1 MTRKQKKVL
10 IRSIISGVLLL
21 TVFLLFKL
29 LKVEIAW
36 WIKLIC
42 YLVPY
47 LVIGYD
53 VLLSA
58 IRNIAHGRAF
68 DEQFL
73 MTVATIGAFCIQEF
87 PEAVAVMLFYQI
99 GELFQSIAVG
109 KSRKSITSLMKL
121 RPDVAVVL
129 RDGKEES
136 VSPDEVL
143 VGEVIVVRPGER
155 VPLDGEIIEGCT
167 SVDTSALTGESCPRE
182 LSQGDKIIGG
192 SVNLDSVIKVKVLTP
207 YHEGTI
213 ARILALVENSSTKK
227 SKSEAFITRF
237 SRIYTPTVV
246 FSALLLAIIPPLVIS
261 PSSSEVWMSWVKRG
275 LIFLVVSCPCALVI
289 SVPLSFFGGI
299 GGASRQ
305 GILIKGSCY
314 LELLS
319 KVETVVF
326 DKTGTLTKGG
336 FEVVEIK
343 ALGSK
348 GQDELLSLTALAESF
363 STHPIAKCI
372 VAKCGKALDKSRLGT
387 VKEHR
392 GFGIEAEIDGV
403 TYYVGNKKLIDTI
416 NPEWAENMTCGTLV
430 HICTKE
436 EYLGY
441 ILVEDVVKP
450 QSKGAIQALKKAGI
464 KKTVMLTGDSSDVA
478 EKVSQELMLDEFKG
492 ELLPD
497 QKVEEVERLLAELD
511 GKGKLCF
518 VGDGI
523 NDAPVLMRA
532 DIGVAMGSLGSD
544 SAIESADIVLMDDN
558 PEKLHKACDISK
570 RTMRIVYQNIIF
582 AIGVKVAVMVLSV
595 FNLAGMWLAVIA
607 DVGVMVLAVLN
618 AMRALRF
625 GREREKV
632 R

>member
-21 TVFLLFKL
+21 TLFLLFKL
-29 LKVEIAW
+29 LEVEVAW
-36 WIKLIC
+36 WIKLLC

-47 LVIGYD
+47 FVIGYD
-53 VLLSA
+53 VLISA
-58 IRNIAHGRAF
+58 ARNIAHGRAF

-99 GELFQSIAVG
+99 GELFQAIAVG

-129 RDGKEES
+129 RNGEEIS
-136 VSPDEVL
+136 VSPDEVM
-143 VGEVIVVRPGER
+143 VDEIIVVRPGER
-155 VPLDGEIIEGCT
+155 VPLDGEIIEGAT
-167 SVDTSALTGESCPRE
+167 SVDTAALTGESCPSE
-182 LSQGDKIIGG
+182 LSIGDNVIGG
-192 SVNLDSVIKVKVLTP
+192 SVNLDGVIKVKVLTP

-213 ARILALVENSSTKK
+213 ARILEMVENSSMKK

-246 FSALLLAIIPPLVIS
+246 GLALLLAIIPPLIIN
-261 PSSSEVWMSWVKRG
+261 PSEASIWMSWVKRG

-299 GGASRQ
+299 GGASKK

-336 FEVVEIK
+336 FEVVEIN
-343 ALGSK
+343 AVGSK
-348 GQDELLSLTALAESF
+348 SNEELLELTALAESF
-363 STHPIAKCI
+363 STHPIARCI
-372 VAKCGKALDKSRLGT
+372 VSKCGNTLDKERLGE

-392 GFGIEAEIDGV
+392 GFGVEAVIDNE
-403 TYYVGNKKLIDTI
+403 TFYVGNKKLIDTI
-416 NPEWAENMTCGTLV
+416 NSKWAENNSCGTLV
-430 HICTKE
+430 HICTKD
-436 EYLGY
+436 EYLGC
-441 ILVEDVVKP
+441 ILVEDVLKP
-450 QSKGAIQALKKAGI
+450 QSRSAIKGLKTSGI
-464 KKTVMLTGDSSDVA
+464 KKTVMLTGDSYGVA
-478 EKVSQELMLDEFKG
+478 QKVSDELGLDEFKA

-497 QKVEEVERLLAELD
+497 QKVEEVERLLSELD
-511 GKGKLCF
+511 EGKRLCF

-532 DIGVAMGSLGSD
+532 DLGVAMGSLGSD
-544 SAIESADIVLMDDN
+544 SAIEAADIVLMDDN
-558 PEKLHKACDISK
+558 PEKLVKACEISK

-582 AIGVKVAVMVLSV
+582 AIGVKVAVMALSV
-595 FNLAGMWLAVIA
+595 FDLVGMWLAVIA
-607 DVGVMVLAVLN
+607 DVGVMILAVLN
-618 AMRALRF
+618 AMRALTF
-625 GREREKV
+625 GRDPKKK
-632 R
+632 

>member
-10 IRSIISGVLLL
+10 IRSIISAILLL
-21 TVFLLFKL
+21 TLFLLFKL
-29 LKVEIAW
+29 LESDVTW

-47 LVIGYD
+47 FIIGYD
-53 VLLSA
+53 VLVSA
-58 IRNIAHGRAF
+58 VRNIAHGRAF

-87 PEAVAVMLFYQI
+87 PEAVAVMLFYQV

-121 RPDVAVVL
+121 RPDTAVVL
-129 RDGKEES
+129 RDGEEITL
-136 VSPDEVL
+136 SPEEVV
-143 VGEVIVVRPGER
+143 VGEIIVVRPGER
-155 VPLDGEIIEGCT
+155 VPLDGILMDGST

-182 LSQGDKIIGG
+182 LSVGDRIVGG
-192 SVNLDSVIKVKVLTP
+192 SVNLDGVIKVEVVTP

-213 ARILALVENSSTKK
+213 ARILELVENSSIKK
-227 SKSEAFITRF
+227 SRSEAFITRF

-246 FSALLLAIIPPLVIS
+246 GLALLLAIIPPLAIN
-261 PSSSEVWMSWVKRG
+261 PSSGEIWMSWIKRG

-299 GGASRQ
+299 GGASRK

-314 LELLS
+314 LEMLS

-336 FEVVEIK
+336 FEVKEICVV
-343 ALGSK
+343 GSK
-348 GQDELLSLTALAESF
+348 SEEELLALTALAESF

-372 VAKCGKALDKSRLGT
+372 VDRVGLDNLAKERLNE

-392 GFGIEAEIDGV
+392 GFGVEAEIDGK
-403 TYYVGNKKLIDTI
+403 TYYVGNKKLISTV
-416 NPEWAENMTCGTLV
+416 NPDWADVQTVGTCV
-430 HICTKE
+430 HVCTNE

-441 ILVEDVVKP
+441 ILVEDGVKP
-450 QSKGAIQALKKAGI
+450 QSRSAIMGLKEGGV
-464 KKTVMLTGDSSDVA
+464 KKTVMLTGDAYGVA
-478 EKVSQELMLDEFKG
+478 KKVSEELGVDEFKA

-497 QKVEEVERLLAELD
+497 RKVEEVEGLLSELD
-511 GKGKLCF
+511 EKRKLCF

-532 DIGVAMGSLGSD
+532 DVGVAMGSLGSD
-544 SAIESADIVLMDDN
+544 SAIEAADIVLMDDN
-558 PEKLHKACDISK
+558 PEKLVKAREISK
-570 RTMRIVYQNIIF
+570 KTMRIVYENIVF

-595 FNLAGMWLAVIA
+595 FDLVGMWMAVIA
-607 DVGVMVLAVLN
+607 DVGVMILAVLN
-618 AMRALRF
+618 AMRALAF
-625 GREREKV
+625 GKGKK
-632 R
+632 